1 MKRAIANTPL
11 ILMTPAVALLL
22 VACQQQEPPSTPGEV
37 SQEAATV
44 ETAAVETATVETA
57 AVETATVDTASGP
70 ASPEPQSQAPAEPL
84 EEMAQSE
91 PEPVNLNLSIPRDI
105 LEETADTGFPSRQRV
120 ALPDLFAK
128 KEKSGTKVSS
138 KLHFEEGETAAMDN
152 ISGAEITVKVP
163 LD

>member
-1 MKRAIANTPL
+1 MKRAIANTAL
-11 ILMTPAVALLL
+11 ILMAPAVALLL
-22 VACQQQEPPSTPGEV
+22 IACQQQEPPTTFPGEV

-44 ETAAVETATVETA
+44 ETAAVETAA
-57 AVETATVDTASGP
+57 GNP
-70 ASPEPQSQAPAEPL
+70 APEPTSPEPQSQAPAEPL

-128 KEKSGTKVSS
+128 KEKAGTKVSS

>member
-1 MKRAIANTPL
+1 
-11 ILMTPAVALLL
+11 
-22 VACQQQEPPSTPGEV
+22 
-37 SQEAATV
+37 
-44 ETAAVETATVETA
+44 
-57 AVETATVDTASGP
+57 
-70 ASPEPQSQAPAEPL
+70 
-84 EEMAQSE
+84 MAQSE

-128 KEKSGTKVSS
+128 KEKAGTKVSS